1 MGVMTAPASGS
12 GVCPACTARVAKR
25 SARSW
30 SAVRVMRGTYRC
42 LSPPASDAYVRRMA
56 KTDVRQCLI
65 VDDEPRL
72 RTLLARLLRGEG
84 FACREASS
92 GADALV
98 AMEEDPAPLVISDVR
113 MPVMDG
119 ITLLRKVMERWP
131 GTAVI
136 VMTAN
141 AAVEGAVECLKIGA
155 LDYIAKPFQLED
167 VRARVYQALDKR
179 RMKLELESYKVH
191 LEEKVRVQEQRIG
204 ELFFEGVHALAVALE
219 AKDAYL
225 KGHSERVALYA
236 VGTARRLGMSDGEIK
251 TLKLGAQLH
260 DIGKIGV
267 REEILHK
274 PARLTEEEYAHIME
288 HPAIGARILAP
299 LLKDQPMALAIVRS
313 HHERLDGSGLP
324 DRLRG
329 DQIPMAVRITSVAD
343 AFDAMTSARPYRSG
357 LAVERALNELRTG
370 RGVQFDAD
378 AVNAFSQ
385 AFPESLLP
393 IAAPDGFHRAGVPAE
408 VPAA

>member
-1 MGVMTAPASGS
+1 MDNTGVQ
-12 GVCPACTARVAKR
+12 
-25 SARSW
+25 
-30 SAVRVMRGTYRC
+30 
-42 LSPPASDAYVRRMA
+42 
-56 KTDVRQCLI
+56 QCLI

-72 RTLLARLLRGEG
+72 RTLLSRLLRAEG

-92 GADALV
+92 GAEALTEM
-98 AMEEDPAPLVISDVR
+98 ARDPAPLVISDVR

-119 ITLLRKVMERWP
+119 VTLLREIMQRWP
-131 GTAVI
+131 ATAVI
-136 VMTAN
+136 VVTAN
-141 AAVEGAVECLKIGA
+141 ADVEGAVACLHLGA

-179 RMKLELESYKVH
+179 RLKLELESYKEQ
-191 LEEKVRVQEQRIG
+191 LEEKVRAQEQRIG

-236 VGTARRLGMSDGEIK
+236 VGTARRLGMSDVEIK
-251 TLKLGAQLH
+251 ALTLGAQLH

-267 REEILHK
+267 REEVLHK
-274 PARLTEEEYAHIME
+274 PARLTAEEYAHIME
-288 HPAIGARILAP
+288 HPVIGARILAP
-299 LLKDQPMALAIVRS
+299 LLKDQPNALAIVRS

-370 RGVQFDAD
+370 RGVQFDTD
-378 AVNAFSQ
+378 AVNAFVE
-385 AFPESLLP
+385 AFPAAQLP
-393 IAAPDGFHRAGVPAE
+393 IATPDGFHLPGVPAE
-408 VPAA
+408 VPVA

>member
-1 MGVMTAPASGS
+1 M
-12 GVCPACTARVAKR
+12 
-25 SARSW
+25 
-30 SAVRVMRGTYRC
+30 
-42 LSPPASDAYVRRMA
+42 D

-92 GADALV
+92 GAEALV

-119 ITLLRKVMERWP
+119 ITLLRKVLERWP

-141 AAVEGAVECLKIGA
+141 AAVEGAVECLSIGA

-329 DQIPMAVRITSVAD
+329 DHIPMAVRITSVAD